1 MSPEERIDRSFDGQL
16 SDAEWEALQRDLLED
31 DALRELYV
39 QRRWLHAQLQ
49 TERDSLPSILETSP
63 PKKRS
68 SLLPWLAAA
77 AGVAIAAGSFF
88 LSPEPAPPV
97 VATLVE
103 ANDCR
108 WEGSDLPTNEGA
120 DLTTGTLALAEGMA
134 TIRFVSGATVTLEA
148 PTVLQVD
155 SAMKCRLI
163 EGSVVADVPESA
175 HGFTI
180 DTEKL
185 EVVDLGTRFGVT
197 SSPVAGAH
205 VFVFDG
211 EVTVREEN
219 EEEAQHVLGGRSVHF
234 GADPTPENEEVKREQ
249 PDSSRS
255 GNWTAYSTA
264 IGRGKDAFIRNGD
277 SHGPTGSLPLLMV
290 KHTDLVP
297 SNQRRMLMTFD
308 LDASRHSEAN
318 NAALSLKIESSG
330 LGFSALVPDSAFTVY
345 GAIDPS
351 LHEWSESAL
360 TWKNS
365 PDLTRATPDPEQF
378 KPLADFTIAK
388 GASNGII
395 DIESEALSEFV
406 RQSPEDRVTFL
417 IVRNTGEFD
426 KQGLVHAFASKE
438 HPSSPA
444 PTLWIEHPD
453 TP

>member
-1 MSPEERIDRSFDGQL
+1 
-16 SDAEWEALQRDLLED
+16 
-31 DALRELYV
+31 
-39 QRRWLHAQLQ
+39 
-49 TERDSLPSILETSP
+49 
-63 PKKRS
+63 
-68 SLLPWLAAA
+68 
-77 AGVAIAAGSFF
+77 
-88 LSPEPAPPV
+88 
-97 VATLVE
+97 
-103 ANDCR
+103 
-108 WEGSDLPTNEGA
+108 
-120 DLTTGTLALAEGMA
+120 
-134 TIRFVSGATVTLEA
+134 
-148 PTVLQVD
+148 
-155 SAMKCRLI
+155 
-163 EGSVVADVPESA
+163 
-175 HGFTI
+175 
-180 DTEKL
+180 
-185 EVVDLGTRFGVT
+185 
-197 SSPVAGAH
+197 
-205 VFVFDG
+205 
-211 EVTVREEN
+211 
-219 EEEAQHVLGGRSVHF
+219 
-234 GADPTPENEEVKREQ
+234 
-249 PDSSRS
+249 
-255 GNWTAYSTA
+255 
-264 IGRGKDAFIRNGD
+264 
-277 SHGPTGSLPLLMV
+277 MV

-365 PDLTRATPDPEQF
+365 PELTRATPDPEQF